1 MNSEE
6 LLSRLGPV
14 RRCGNSWIAT
24 CPAHDDRR
32 PSLRLREGEHGL
44 LVKCWAGCSLKA
56 ITAALGIEVRDF
68 FYNAPLTPGTQKRRQ
83 DRPWRFDWRRT
94 AFEFQFYADGLWL
107 RAQSVL
113 EAARE
118 LNTTDWTDEEQEVA
132 INAVARAY
140 ADLEWSDLLEGVAFK
155 LRLRGLNKE
164 RQRSE
169 ARSAAA

>member
-1 MNSEE
+1 MQVEE
-6 LLSRLGPV
+6 VLNRLERV
-14 RRCGNSWIAT
+14 RQSGNRYVAR
-24 CPAHDDRR
+24 CPAHDDHS
-32 PSLRLREGEHGL
+32 PSLSIGEGEHGL

-56 ITAALGIEVRDF
+56 ITMALGIEVRDL
-68 FYNAPLTPGTQKRRQ
+68 FYKAPPTLRAQKRRQ

-113 EAARE
+113 EAAKG
-118 LNTTDWTDEEQEVA
+118 LKTDEWTDEDFDIA

-140 ADLEWSDLLEGVAFK
+140 ADLEWADVLEGVAFK
-155 LRLRGLNKE
+155 LRVRGLNKE

-169 ARSAAA
+169 ARSTAA